1 MPRVDLTMAEV
12 LNFLQMGGYATFVWG
27 AFGITAIVLIGLLI
41 LSARSA
47 RRKQSLLAQLQ
58 NEMRRDRAS

>member
-1 MPRVDLTMAEV
+1 MAEV
-12 LNFLQMGGYATFVWG
+12 LNFLQMGGYAMFVWG
-27 AFGITAIVLIGLLI
+27 AFGITAIVLIALLV

-58 NEMRRDRAS
+58 NEMGRDRAS